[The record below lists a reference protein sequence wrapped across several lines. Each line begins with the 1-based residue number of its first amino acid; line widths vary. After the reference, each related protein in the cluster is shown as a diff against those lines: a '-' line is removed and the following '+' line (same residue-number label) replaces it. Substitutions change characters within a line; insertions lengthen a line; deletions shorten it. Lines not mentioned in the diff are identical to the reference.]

1 MLRWAVLSEYNTHIN
16 DLCCT
21 VGAASLGVAEAHHR
35 HPQGACRCSISAA
48 SRLHLGCISA
58 MPRPHSQR
66 RTARRA
72 RPRTRAS
79 STSRSPS
86 RRWPRSTRSTGA
98 RRGAPAGATTPC
110 PCSSS
115 SEALGVERRGT
126 SPGGGDPEERGTGGS
141 AGFGVVK
148 ATEVCRWVRAANL
161 APCASTLH
169 LTGSGDSR
177 GPPFLN
183 MPVSCGVSRDDARA
197 LSVWS
202 DGCDTRLACRETLE
216 RERTHLCSK

>member
-1 MLRWAVLSEYNTHIN
+1 MLRWAVLSEYNTQIT
-16 DLCCT
+16 DLCCI

-35 HPQGACRCSISAA
+35 HPKGGCRCSIWAT

-79 STSRSPS
+79 SISRSPS

-98 RRGAPAGATTPC
+98 RRGAPAGATTPSA
-110 PCSSS
+110 CSSS

-126 SPGGGDPEERGTGGS
+126 SPGRGTPRREGREGAQPQVLRCGKGDGG
-141 AGFGVVK
+141 A
-148 ATEVCRWVRAANL
+148 
-161 APCASTLH
+161 
-169 LTGSGDSR
+169 
-177 GPPFLN
+177 
-183 MPVSCGVSRDDARA
+183 
-197 LSVWS
+197 
-202 DGCDTRLACRETLE
+202 DG
-216 RERTHLCSK
+216 